1 MVEQGLAKG
10 PWSFTD
16 HGKKAEERIKANPH
30 DVESWNVLVREAQVS
45 GNELRNEVELLEVE
59 NLGPASSPHHCPPLP
74 FSPLSSLLLL
84 LSPPWSFPSRLQ

>member
-16 HGKKAEERIKANPH
+16 HGKKAEEKIRANPH

-45 GNELRNEVELLEVE
+45 GAKEARRDAELLEV
-59 NLGPASSPHHCPPLP
+59 
-74 FSPLSSLLLL
+74 
-84 LSPPWSFPSRLQ
+84 